1 MFHFNELKL
10 SSVQDTT
17 RRNFA
22 EVRIKMPKFNI
33 ETDIDASQVLMKL
46 NVKQVFS
53 GKVKIC
59 WKVCKKNLDINHIK
73 IDHSKI
79 VEY

>member
-1 MFHFNELKL
+1 
-10 SSVQDTT
+10 
-17 RRNFA
+17 
-22 EVRIKMPKFNI
+22 MPKFNI

-59 WKVCKKNLDINHIK
+59 WKVCKTNLDINHIK